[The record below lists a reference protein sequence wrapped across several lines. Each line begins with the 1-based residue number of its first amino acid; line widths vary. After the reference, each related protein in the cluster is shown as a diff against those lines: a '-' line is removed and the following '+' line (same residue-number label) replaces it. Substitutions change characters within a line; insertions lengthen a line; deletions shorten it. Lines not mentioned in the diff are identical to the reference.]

1 MCICFI
7 RCYCNHDL
15 CGLCFSGGSVMKDP
29 KTRNSYGSCVNR
41 QMTEKQLKLK
51 AKLEREN
58 KLTWRE
64 IDKLINE
71 VK

>member
-1 MCICFI
+1 MES
-7 RCYCNHDL
+7 RVKN
-15 CGLCFSGGSVMKDP
+15 P

-41 QMTEKQLKLK
+41 QMSEKQLKLK

>member
-1 MCICFI
+1 MES
-7 RCYCNHDL
+7 RVKN
-15 CGLCFSGGSVMKDP
+15 P
-29 KTRNSYGSCVNR
+29 KTRNSHGSCVNR
-41 QMTEKQLKLK
+41 QMSEKQLKLK